1 MAERFNRLFAL
12 ICVLL
17 LASGCDSE
25 GIAPGDGTG
34 DSPILVTAQL
44 SASTVSVS
52 APITVT
58 IRLENVGDQQIVWG
72 AGSSGCRLWVRVL
85 VDEIEY
91 PADDLACVT
100 DYIEYSLQPGG
111 VDTTNLEWNGRILR
125 DGEMQVLA
133 VGSYDLIGLGV
144 FPFVAVI
151 SVDAGILVCCGDR
164 SQCDAFVPCVHRES
178 DAGA

>member
-1 MAERFNRLFAL
+1 MAEKMKGFVAL
-12 ICVLL
+12 LCVLL

-25 GIAPGDGTG
+25 GIAPDDGNG

-52 APITVT
+52 APIIVT
-58 IRLENVGDQQIVWG
+58 IRLENVGDKEIVWG

-91 PADDLACVT
+91 PADDLACTT

-133 VGSYDLIGLGV
+133 AGSYDLIGLGGDYRSEPV
-144 FPFVAVI
+144 TVEVI
-151 SVDAGILVCCGDR
+151 G
-164 SQCDAFVPCVHRES
+164 EN
-178 DAGA
+178 

>member
-91 PADDLACVT
+91 PAADLACIT
-100 DYIEYSLQPGG
+100 DYIEYSLEPGG
-111 VDTTNLEWNGRILR
+111 VDTTELEWNGRFLR

-133 VGSYDLIGLGV
+133 AGSYDLIGLGGDYRSERV
-144 FPFVAVI
+144 TVEVI
-151 SVDAGILVCCGDR
+151 G
-164 SQCDAFVPCVHRES
+164 EN
-178 DAGA
+178 